1 MTYRAARQLT
11 LTMIATSVL
20 TISACGNPCVEI
32 AEVTCATAGADS
44 DECARIEKLAAHASA
59 DDRRACEVAVNL
71 VESLEKVQ

>member
-1 MTYRAARQLT
+1 M
-11 LTMIATSVL
+11 LTMVATSAW
-20 TISACGNPCVEI
+20 TIAACANPCVQI

-44 DECARIEKLAAHASA
+44 DECARIEQLAAHASA